1 MATIADYITELNNQK
16 NQLAQN
22 LNSMGI
28 VASTDE
34 KLNTLVPKVLE
45 CEGKQNVEFVEG
57 TSFAGTIESDDITVS
72 TVGITQAIT
81 KIKIPDGTTSI
92 GDAAFC
98 GCANLESVIIPD
110 SVKTIG
116 RRAFRKCAKLVNINI
131 PSGVTSIED
140 RAFSYCTSLQSITIP
155 KSVPSI
161 GSLAFYGC
169 TSAASI
175 TLSDGLTTIGERAF
189 NNCTS
194 VASLTIPDS
203 VTSIEFGAF
212 AGMTFK
218 SFTWSDNVTS
228 ISENVFNFCEQLES
242 IIIPVSVTSI
252 GKLALGNT
260 YKLAHIYYTGTQAQ
274 WNAITKGSTWNEN
287 MGRDVTG
294 GTVIHYNYVPE

>member
-1 MATIADYITELNNQK
+1 MATIADYLTELNNQK
-16 NQLAQN
+16 NRLAEN

-28 VASTDE
+28 MASTDE

-57 TSFAGTIESDDITVS
+57 TSFAGTIESDGYTVS

-81 KIKIPDGTTSI
+81 KIKIPDGTASI

-98 GCANLESVIIPD
+98 GCANLESIIIPD

-131 PSGVTSIED
+131 PSGVTNIED
-140 RAFSYCTSLQSITIP
+140 FAFSHCTGLQSIMIP
-155 KSVPSI
+155 NSVTSM
-161 GSLAFYGC
+161 GDGTFYNC
-169 TSAASI
+169 TGVTNI
-175 TLSDGLTTIGERAF
+175 TLQDGLTIIGKRAF

-194 VASLTIPDS
+194 IASLTIPDS

-212 AGMTFK
+212 AGMTFI
-218 SFTWSDNVTS
+218 SFTWPDNVTS

-242 IIIPVSVTSI
+242 IIIPVSVTNI

-260 YKLAHIYYTGTQAQ
+260 YSLAHIYYTGTQAQ

-287 MGRDVTG
+287 MGRDVSG
-294 GTVIHYNYVPE
+294 GTVIHYNYVAE